1 MKSTTVILLGAMVV
15 SLLMLTGCVEARDH
29 HESGLDIPESVADV
43 FNIQRPTAEHFT
55 GGQPTREQL
64 AAFAELGVKN
74 VVNLRPP
81 SETEDFNPAAWAT
94 EETMAYFHIPI
105 AGGADLTPHYVGIF
119 HEVMNRIEG
128 ESSLLHCASANRVGA
143 MVALRAHWHQG
154 VELEEAIAL
163 GKAYGLT
170 SLERH
175 VREQAEANLD

>member
-1 MKSTTVILLGAMVV
+1 MNILRFVWAVP
-15 SLLMLTGCVEARDH
+15 LMLAVGVLSACAEARDH
-29 HESGLDIPESVADV
+29 HGASAEIPESVADV
-43 FNIQRPTAEHFT
+43 YNVHRPTDDIFSA
-55 GGQPTREQL
+55 GQPTREQL
-64 AAFAELGVKN
+64 SAFAELGVKN

-119 HEVMNRIEG
+119 HEVMNRIDG
-128 ESSLLHCASANRVGA
+128 ESSLLHCGSANRVGA
-143 MVALRAHWHQG
+143 MVALRAIWHQG
-154 VELEEAIAL
+154 LELEEAIVL

-175 VREQAEANLD
+175 VREQAEAHH